1 MIYIIVI
8 NLFLQLMHL
17 TFRKEVAQR
26 KKVLFR
32 ILFPTLFFQFL
43 DAFPLRFR
51 CNGHSPYKQCLFTF
65 TNGKTFFF
73 PLLESLEVGVSF
85 ASIVKP
91 QQTVYRIILVAHV
104 FAHLPAGNQRL
115 RQCF

>member
-73 PLLESLEVGVSF
+73 HSLKVLRLVYPLQ
-85 ASIVKP
+85 A
-91 QQTVYRIILVAHV
+91 
-104 FAHLPAGNQRL
+104 
-115 RQCF
+115 

>member
-43 DAFPLRFR
+43 DAFQKELR
-51 CNGHSPYKQCLFTF
+51 CKGHSP
-65 TNGKTFFF
+65 
-73 PLLESLEVGVSF
+73 
-85 ASIVKP
+85 
-91 QQTVYRIILVAHV
+91 
-104 FAHLPAGNQRL
+104 
-115 RQCF
+115 

>member
-32 ILFPTLFFQFL
+32 ILFPTLFFSSSMRSRSAF
-43 DAFPLRFR
+43 DAMGIPHISSAFSPLRTV
-51 CNGHSPYKQCLFTF
+51 NP
-65 TNGKTFFF
+65 
-73 PLLESLEVGVSF
+73 SF
-85 ASIVKP
+85 STP
-91 QQTVYRIILVAHV
+91 
-104 FAHLPAGNQRL
+104 
-115 RQCF
+115 